1 MSVNVPTIADVLV
14 NSNHQFRKEVMAM
27 PLASI
32 DEWAKHVRI
41 INNLKGKETESV
53 VHPGAHFRPYN
64 AEGAATGTATLKART
79 LETLPVEILEE
90 FDPEAFYTTIFGEPV
105 NAEKIDLP
113 IVKRLLTEEMR
124 SACRGLCDVAAVGDY
139 NSEGTGNLD
148 CSDGFDTI
156 IKDEKTAGNITL
168 AKGNF
173 MTLGTVSEYNIGDKW
188 SLMYKRL
195 NESLR
200 GDSKTKLQL
209 ICSFREKEMY
219 NTWYAAKFG
228 HGNFAGVPTQQYLHG
243 TDNKVEI
250 VALPGMD
257 AADHCFIT
265 TKDNMKI
272 GLDTMPNDTRF
283 EINKVDNPHL
293 VQMYVKMYFG
303 CQFVSI
309 DKEFLFAASRVVK
322 SDDVYMVASADEIV
336 FDDTALSASD
346 TETITLFG
354 FNLTSASTVSVEGTN
369 AGMFSSSAASISAD
383 DGNATA
389 GKTLT
394 LTFSPTTSAG
404 DKTAVLH
411 IKNTTDDVDLR
422 ITLKGKGTNS

>member
-14 NSNHQFRKEVMAM
+14 NSNHHFRKEVMAM

-32 DEWAKHVRI
+32 EEWAKHVRI

-64 AEGAATGTATLKART
+64 AEGSATGTATLKART
-79 LETLPVEILEE
+79 LETLPIEILEE
-90 FDPEAFYTTIFGEPV
+90 FDPESFYTTIFGEPV

-113 IVKRLLTEEMR
+113 IVKRLCVEEMR
-124 SACRGLCDVAAVGDY
+124 SACRGLADTVAVGDY
-139 NSEGTGNLD
+139 DEDGTGKLD
-148 CSDGFDTI
+148 CCNGFVTI
-156 IKDEKTAGNITL
+156 IKDEKAAGNITF
-168 AKGNF
+168 ANGNF

-200 GDSKTKLQL
+200 GDSKTKLKL

-219 NTWYAAKFG
+219 NAWYAAKFG
-228 HGNFAGVPTQQYLHG
+228 AGNFAGVPTQQYLHG
-243 TDNKVEI
+243 TDEKVEI

-265 TKDNMKI
+265 TKENMKI
-272 GLDTMPNDTRF
+272 GLDTLPSDTRF
-283 EINKVDNPHL
+283 ELNRVDNPHL

-322 SDDVYMVASADEIV
+322 SDDVYMVSSVDEIE
-336 FDDTALSASD
+336 FDDTAIGSTD
-346 TETITLFG
+346 TATVTLFG
-354 FNLTSASTVSVEGTN
+354 FNLSSASEVSFEGTN
-369 AGMFSSSAASISAD
+369 AAMFSSSANSISASE
-383 DGNATA
+383 GNAAA

-394 LTFSPTTSAG
+394 ITFTPATSAG
-404 DKTAVLH
+404 NKTAVLR
-411 IKNTTDDVDLR
+411 IKDVTDDVDLR
-422 ITLKGKGTNS
+422 ITLKGKATN